1 MSSAITVRRI
11 NPGDKAWLKDEARRA
26 GLSMEEFVRRLISE
40 KRESSRARLKP
51 SETFKRYFGPENGVE
66 SISRGSYGYRPVEFR
81 DEE

>member
-1 MSSAITVRRI
+1 
-11 NPGDKAWLKDEARRA
+11 
-26 GLSMEEFVRRLISE
+26 MEEFVRRLISE